1 MVTLFRKKEVENIND
16 GTNNGE
22 RVGEKVGEKVGERL
36 TSNQQ

>member
-22 RVGEKVGEKVGERL
+22 KVGEKVGERL